1 MKREDAL
8 FNWLQ
13 IQVVADARPEDRSAL
28 DTAAF
33 FLQLLKEDHQ
43 MSDIGYRQ
51 EGNWYVLFG
60 NAESQALEVRYPAE
74 SVEALLAAIEGEPK
88 YNCN

>member
-13 IQVVADARPEDRSAL
+13 IQVVAEARPDDQSAL

-33 FLQLLKEDHQ
+33 LPSCCWRIMPSASFRTGWKTAGIICRA
-43 MSDIGYRQ
+43 SRKR
-51 EGNWYVLFG
+51 
-60 NAESQALEVRYPAE
+60 VR
-74 SVEALLAAIEGEPK
+74 
-88 YNCN
+88 

>member
-13 IQVVADARPEDRSAL
+13 IQVVADARPDDRSAW

-33 FLQLLKEDHQ
+33 FTELLREDHQ
-43 MSDIGYRQ
+43 VTGLTYRL
-51 EGNWYVLFG
+51 EGPWYVVEG
-60 NAESQALEVRYPAE
+60 RVEEASWEGRYPAE
-74 SVEALLAAIEGEPK
+74 AVESLLHAIESEPK
-88 YNCN
+88 YNC

>member
-13 IQVVADARPEDRSAL
+13 IQVVAEARPDDRSAL

-33 FLQLLKEDHQ
+33 FAQLLLEDRVENGWYHL
-43 MSDIGYRQ
+43 SGKQ
-51 EGNWYVLFG
+51 EAGQVDN
-60 NAESQALEVRYPAE
+60 RYPGEAVE
-74 SVEALLAAIEGEPK
+74 SLLAAIENEPK
-88 YNCN
+88 FNC

>member
-13 IQVVADARPEDRSAL
+13 IQVVADARPDDQSAL

-33 FLQLLKEDHQ
+33 FLQLLQEDH
-43 MSDIGYRQ
+43 MISELGYRQ
-51 EGNWYVLFG
+51 EGSWYVLFG
-60 NAESQALEVRYPAE
+60 TADNQAIETRYPAE
-74 SVEALLAAIEGEPK
+74 SVESLLAAIEGEPK

>member
-13 IQVVADARPEDRSAL
+13 IQVVAEARPDDRSAL

-33 FLQLLKEDHQ
+33 FAQLLLEDHAI
-43 MSDIGYRQ
+43 SELSYRVENGWYHLSGKQ
-51 EGNWYVLFG
+51 EAGTVDN
-60 NAESQALEVRYPAE
+60 RYPAE
-74 SVEALLAAIEGEPK
+74 AVESLLAAIENEPK
-88 YNCN
+88 FNC